1 MAKTSSAHSRAAS
14 DEISQPARTLSKVSD
29 IAIAR
34 AVGGAVR
41 ATPMVLDL
49 SPGIV
54 ELAVTYGPHERVT
67 GVVVRHPN
75 SHDITIE
82 VHVVLQGSLRD
93 GSQQDKARGGEDDSH
108 CRVNKV
114 CRADTAR
121 SLPRRARAGH
131 SPAGGGRRPHR
142 GPTGLDV
149 SRSPAPG
156 MR

>member
-1 MAKTSSAHSRAAS
+1 MAKTSSAHSRAVS

-34 AVGGAVR
+34 AVGEAVR

-75 SHDITIE
+75 SHDIAIE

-93 GSQQDKARGGEDDSH
+93 GSQQVEARGGASH
-108 CRVNKV
+108 REASA
-114 CRADTAR
+114 RTTRTAVLTR
-121 SLPRRARAGH
+121 SAEQIRRAVYRAVQGLGMAA
-131 SPAGGGRRPHR
+131 PAGVDVLIEDIQA
-142 GPTGLDV
+142 PT
-149 SRSPAPG
+149 
-156 MR
+156 